1 MIVNVH
7 GFLFPDFASS
17 GRKNCSI
24 ARVLIDVMSTEAK
37 LGWDGLGRRRAD
49 ESAHAERIVVEESNK
64 A

>member
-1 MIVNVH
+1 MFTAFFSQIS
-7 GFLFPDFASS
+7 PARDE
-17 GRKNCSI
+17 KI